1 MSTMNYTFT
10 SGDSDPLIDSS
21 AHRLEVV
28 ETEAAT
34 AKAGQLTT
42 WDAVREF
49 IFAGHARF
57 TLRSLKTGMR
67 YTYQVKV
74 KKQDLEAGKT
84 GSDVTYF
91 VALLRGP
98 DNVSDYR
105 YLGVLRKP
113 GNFWTTKA
121 STVKRDSASMIA
133 MVWMLDRL
141 KVDRTGVLGVTLEV
155 WHEGK
160 CGRCGRTL
168 TVPESV
174 ASGIGPV
181 CDGRAA

>member
-1 MSTMNYTFT
+1 MNVMNYMFT
-10 SGDSDPLIDSS
+10 SGDSDPLIGGST
-21 AHRLEVV
+21 HHLEAV

-34 AKAGQLTT
+34 AKAGQLAT
-42 WDAVREF
+42 WNAVREF
-49 IFAGHARF
+49 IFAGNARF

-84 GSDVTYF
+84 GPDVTYF

-105 YLGVLRKP
+105 YLGILRKP
-113 GNFWTTKA
+113 GNFWTTSA

-133 MVWMLDRL
+133 LVWMLDRL
-141 KVDRTGVLGVTLEV
+141 KVERTGVLGVALEV

-174 ASGIGPV
+174 SRGLGPE
-181 CDGRAA
+181 CFERAA

>member
-1 MSTMNYTFT
+1 MS
-10 SGDSDPLIDSS
+10 DLVS
-21 AHRLEVV
+21 AYLEEPPV
-28 ETEAAT
+28 
-34 AKAGQLTT
+34 KAGQLAT
-42 WDAVREF
+42 WNAVREF
-49 IFAGHARF
+49 IFAGNARF

-67 YTYQVKV
+67 YTYQVKA

-84 GSDVTYF
+84 GPDVTYF

-113 GNFWTTKA
+113 GNFWTTSA

-133 MVWMLDRL
+133 LVWMLDRL
-141 KVDRTGVLGVTLEV
+141 RVDRANVLGVTLEV

-174 ASGIGPV
+174 ASGIGPI

>member
-1 MSTMNYTFT
+1 MS
-10 SGDSDPLIDSS
+10 DLVS
-21 AHRLEVV
+21 AYLEEI

-84 GSDVTYF
+84 GPDVTYF

-113 GNFWTTKA
+113 GNFWT
-121 STVKRDSASMIA
+121 IA
-133 MVWMLDRL
+133 LVWMLDRL
-141 KVDRTGVLGVTLEV
+141 KVDRTGVLGVALEV

>member
-1 MSTMNYTFT
+1 MS
-10 SGDSDPLIDSS
+10 DLVS
-21 AHRLEVV
+21 AYLEEI

-57 TLRSLKTGMR
+57 TLRSLRTGMR

-84 GSDVTYF
+84 GPDVTYF

-113 GNFWTTKA
+113 GNFWTTSA

-133 MVWMLDRL
+133 LVWMLDRL
-141 KVDRTGVLGVTLEV
+141 KVDRTGVLGVALEV